1 MVNYLLVFKKGL
13 IIHEKKRRKNK
24 YPILYV
30 DDFGLW
36 RGSWGLSRLTEKHST
51 AKQGAHTKLN
61 DNCFSFFLSKSSLQ
75 KNKTKNSMTGIRCY
89 EEMVFFPSGKY
100 RRNQS
105 AGENKEKK
113 TFK

>member
-13 IIHEKKRRKNK
+13 IIYEKKRRKNK

-61 DNCFSFFLSKSSLQ
+61 DNCFFFRFFFQNPVYKKIKQ
-75 KNKTKNSMTGIRCY
+75 KTR
-89 EEMVFFPSGKY
+89 
-100 RRNQS
+100 
-105 AGENKEKK
+105 
-113 TFK
+113 

>member
-1 MVNYLLVFKKGL
+1 
-13 IIHEKKRRKNK
+13 
-24 YPILYV
+24 
-30 DDFGLW
+30 
-36 RGSWGLSRLTEKHST
+36 
-51 AKQGAHTKLN
+51 
-61 DNCFSFFLSKSSLQ
+61 
-75 KNKTKNSMTGIRCY
+75 MTGIRCY